1 MDSEIYKK
9 KIKEYEEK
17 RENKINIAKKY
28 KEKIYNDNPNLKK
41 LEEQRNMLAVK
52 VAKNILI
59 LDEINKQIEQ
69 ENLEIKLKNIDDKI
83 EKELKKLNIEKED
96 FKPKFD
102 CKNCNDTGFV
112 TENSKT
118 KYCSCFIQA
127 VINETYKQINLEKIY
142 DENFDTFDL
151 GYYSNVV
158 DEEKYGTKKSPRKN
172 IEQIKN
178 ISLDFANNIL
188 SKEQKNLLFVG
199 NTGLGKTFLSNCIA
213 RKVLQNGNSV
223 IYQTSP
229 IFIDKIMKL
238 SFSFDEKDKTQ
249 YDKIFEVDL
258 LIIDDLGT
266 ETITNNKYT
275 ELFKIINTRLAKN
288 KKILISTNL
297 TLNELFERYD
307 ERVMSRLIGEFNI
320 CKFIGDDIR
329 LKKKRINQDIDKK
342 Y

>member
-9 KIKEYEEK
+9 KMREYQEK
-17 RENKINIAKKY
+17 RDKKISIANQK

-41 LEEQRNMLAVK
+41 LEEEKNMMAIK
-52 VAKNILI
+52 VAKNILVMN
-59 LDEINKQIEQ
+59 EMNKQIEQ
-69 ENLEIKLKNIDDKI
+69 ENLEINLRKIDEKI
-83 EKELKKLNIEKED
+83 DKELKKIGIEKDD
-96 FKPKFD
+96 FEPIFD
-102 CKNCNDTGFV
+102 CKICNDTGFI
-112 TENSKT
+112 TKNSKT
-118 KYCSCFIQA
+118 EYCCCFIQA

-142 DENFDTFDL
+142 DENFDTFDF
-151 GYYSNVV
+151 GYYSDVV
-158 DEEKYGTKKSPRKN
+158 NEEKYGMKKSPKKN
-172 IEQIKN
+172 IEQIKKVS
-178 ISLDFANNIL
+178 IDFANNIL
-188 SKEQKNLLFVG
+188 SKDQKNLLFVG

-238 SFSFDEKDKTQ
+238 SFSFDGKDKIQ
-249 YDKIFEVDL
+249 YDKIFDVDL

-275 ELFKIINTRLAKN
+275 ELFKIINTRLTKN

-320 CKFIGDDIR
+320 CKFIGEDIR
-329 LKKKRINQDIDKK
+329 LKKKRISQDTMKK
-342 Y
+342 C